1 MFRGHSTSQGD
12 RREKKHKEIPTVQ
25 RIGLGMNSAQIQSS
39 ISWIERT
46 IAYGDWLRT
55 VIVGGGERAM
65 EQ

>member
-25 RIGLGMNSAQIQSS
+25 RIGLGMNSAQIQSN